1 MWTKKNSEMKTREQ
15 FCQIVAVEFIECVC
29 RFHLRL
35 LKLQCERRELLP
47 VLRFTLPTVH
57 RGSLLT
63 HFPPPLFQFWFS
75 IFGFTSASHLPLS
88 SFLSLSPRVSPG
100 APARPRLSCPRR
112 CAHCISRAAASTD
125 SSTVRCVHVQR
136 SPSTVVFVPSLQRYR
151 QTLLSS
157 QLTEHRWAP
166 LGH

>member
-57 RGSLLT
+57 TEVPCSPIFLLLSFNFGSQSSVSPPRPICPFLPFFLYPRASLPAPPPAPGSLAPGVVLIV
-63 HFPPPLFQFWFS
+63 FPEQQ
-75 IFGFTSASHLPLS
+75 
-88 SFLSLSPRVSPG
+88 R
-100 APARPRLSCPRR
+100 
-112 CAHCISRAAASTD
+112 STD
-125 SSTVRCVHVQR
+125 SSTVV
-136 SPSTVVFVPSLQRYR
+136 STFNVLVP
-151 QTLLSS
+151 
-157 QLTEHRWAP
+157 P
-166 LGH
+166 

>member
-57 RGSLLT
+57 TGSLLLS
-63 HFPPPLFQFWFS
+63 FNFGSQSSVSPPRPICPFLPFFLYPRASLPAPPPAP
-75 IFGFTSASHLPLS
+75 G
-88 SFLSLSPRVSPG
+88 SLAPG
-100 APARPRLSCPRR
+100 VVLIVFPEQQR
-112 CAHCISRAAASTD
+112 STD
-125 SSTVRCVHVQR
+125 SSTVV
-136 SPSTVVFVPSLQRYR
+136 STFNVLVP
-151 QTLLSS
+151 
-157 QLTEHRWAP
+157 P
-166 LGH
+166 

>member
-57 RGSLLT
+57 TGLFPAHPFSSSSL
-63 HFPPPLFQFWFS
+63 S
-75 IFGFTSASHLPLS
+75 ILVLNLRFHLRVRVPFTPF
-88 SFLSLSPRVSPG
+88 FLSFFI
-100 APARPRLSCPRR
+100 PARLSRRPRPPQALLPPALCSLYFQSSSGALILPPCVV
-112 CAHCISRAAASTD
+112 STFN
-125 SSTVRCVHVQR
+125 VL
-136 SPSTVVFVPSLQRYR
+136 VP
-151 QTLLSS
+151 
-157 QLTEHRWAP
+157 P
-166 LGH
+166 